1 MVGRTAPRV
10 AAKARRVLGIDP
22 GLQRTG
28 YACLELSARGAV
40 CIVDAG
46 VFRLSARTPL
56 VHRLGELAADLEA
69 VLSEYRPSHMVVES
83 VFSRPKHPATSIL
96 MAHARGVILLAAGQR
111 SLGLTELSPTAVK
124 KALTGN
130 GHATKRQVQSA
141 VMARCGLAKPPRP
154 ADVADAIAIAICG
167 AERLPQRGLR

>member
-10 AAKARRVLGIDP
+10 AAKATRVLGIDP

-28 YACLELSARGAV
+28 YACLELCSRGTV
-40 CIVDAG
+40 RIVDAG
-46 VFRLSARTPL
+46 VFRLSSSTP
-56 VHRLGELAADLEA
+56 VVQRLGELAADLAA
-69 VLSEYRPSHMVVES
+69 VLSEYRPSHMVVET

-96 MAHARGVILLAAGQR
+96 MAHARGVVLLAAAQHEM
-111 SLGLTELSPTAVK
+111 GLAELSPTAVK

-130 GHATKRQVQSA
+130 GHATKRQMQSA

-167 AERLPQRGLR
+167 AERLPLRGQR